1 MLPNSRNRG
10 ARRQRRAVV
19 LSAAVLIATG
29 SAMPRHS
36 AGGSALANSPKTATP
51 IEHLIVVIG
60 ENRSFDH
67 VYATYV
73 PKRGNVIRPLPS
85 SNLLPQGCTWS
96 SHVFGRRNPRT
107 TRLWSVAGRETGRL
121 RRANLP
127 GRGRPRARWSQRF
140 RRTSRGIRW
149 LAGGLAGGIGAISP
163 NPGEQLL
170 RRCVWAR
177 ARFLTPAVGNTAASV
192 ALL

>member
-1 MLPNSRNRG
+1 MLSNSRSRG
-10 ARRQRRAVV
+10 VRRQRRAVV

-73 PKRGNVIRPLPS
+73 PKRGDSILNLLSEGIIRPDGS
-85 SNLLPQGCTWS
+85 
-96 SHVFGRRNPRT
+96 
-107 TRLWSVAGRETGRL
+107 
-121 RRANLP
+121 P
-127 GRGRPRARWSQRF
+127 GRHFAAARQF
-140 RRTSRGIRW
+140 KTSGQT
-149 LAGGLAGGIGAISP
+149 S
-163 NPGEQLL
+163 
-170 RRCVWAR
+170 
-177 ARFLTPAVGNTAASV
+177 
-192 ALL
+192 